1 MRTSQVYLPARLRK
15 KDAKPEERASYY
27 LMMWPY
33 LRDKW
38 QKLGALEAAFSD
50 DRPLGRWRNM
60 VQELYEIKL
69 TL

>member
-1 MRTSQVYLPARLRK
+1 M
-15 KDAKPEERASYY
+15 KPEERAGYY
-27 LMMWPY
+27 LMTWPY

-38 QKLGALEAAFSD
+38 QKLGALEAAFSE

-60 VQELYEIKL
+60 VQEFYKIKL